1 MLTDEELG
9 RYERQMKIDGFGV
22 AGQEKLKKA
31 KVVVVGAG
39 GLGTP
44 AATYLAAAGIGTL
57 RIVDNDRVD
66 LSNLNRQILHWTKDV
81 KSNKVDSASRKL
93 RQLNDTIQV
102 EPVMETLTETN
113 ALDLISGFDVVVD
126 GTDNLETRLAVNK
139 AIVQKK
145 IPFVHGA
152 VYGFQGRATTIVPY
166 ETACIRC
173 LYRGVLPQSK
183 PAVLGVT
190 PGLIGLVEATETV
203 KLILGMGT
211 LLKDRLLVYDG
222 LKMTFATLKIRRNST
237 CEDCG
242 GAPAD

>member
-1 MLTDEELG
+1 MTDEEIG
-9 RYERQMKIDGFGV
+9 RYERQMKIDGFGA
-22 AGQEKLKKA
+22 AGQEKLKRA
-31 KVVVVGAG
+31 KVVVIGAG

-57 RIVDNDRVD
+57 RIVDNDKVD

-81 KSNKVDSASRKL
+81 LRNKVDSASEKL
-93 RQLNDTIQV
+93 RQLNATIKV
-102 EPVMETLTETN
+102 EPVMETLDESN
-113 ALDLISGFDVVVD
+113 AGDLLSGFDVVVD
-126 GTDNLETRLAVNK
+126 GTDSLETRFAVNK
-139 AIVQKK
+139 TIVQKR

-173 LYRGVLPQSK
+173 LYRGALPQTK
-183 PAVLGVT
+183 PAVMGVT

-203 KLILGMGT
+203 KLILGMGN

-222 LKMTFATLKIRRNST
+222 LKMTFATLTIRRNPT

-242 GAPAD
+242 GARAD

>member
-1 MLTDEELG
+1 MTDEELG

-173 LYRGVLPQSK
+173 LYRGVLPQTK

-222 LKMTFATLKIRRNST
+222 LKMTFATLKIRRNPT

-242 GAPAD
+242 GATAD

>member
-222 LKMTFATLKIRRNST
+222 LKMTFATLKIRRNPT

>member
-1 MLTDEELG
+1 MLTEEDMG
-9 RYERQMKIDGFGV
+9 RYERQMKIEGFGP

-57 RIVDNDRVD
+57 RIVDNDKVD

-81 KSNKVDSASRKL
+81 HRNKVDSASEKL
-93 RQLNDTIQV
+93 RQLNGTIKV
-102 EPVMETLTETN
+102 EPVMETMDESN
-113 ALDLISGFDVVVD
+113 ASDLLCGFDVVVD
-126 GTDNLETRLAVNK
+126 GTDNLDTRFVMNK
-139 AIVQKK
+139 TIVQKR
-145 IPFVHGA
+145 IPLVHGA

-173 LYRGVLPQSK
+173 LYRGALPQTK
-183 PAVLGVT
+183 PAVMGVT

-203 KLILGMGT
+203 KLILGMGN
-211 LLKDRLLVYDG
+211 LLKNRLLVYDG
-222 LKMTFATLKIRRNST
+222 LKMSFATLTTRRNPT

-242 GAPAD
+242 DAHTD